1 MIYVSSSCV
10 KSTFINE
17 SVEKLAEEGFKNIEL
32 SGGTKPYPN
41 LEQDLLA
48 LQDKYG
54 LNYLCHNY
62 FPPPEIPFVI
72 NIASLDDKIHEL
84 SMENISEAIKLS
96 KKLGADRFGFHAG
109 FLLNIPIKEIGKK
122 ISKEKLFDRSQAETK
137 FVDSIKKLQ
146 SEFSDMELYIEN
158 NVLSGANFASFEQ
171 ENPFFLC
178 SSDSYEY
185 FKEKVDFKLL
195 LDLAHLKV
203 SSETLNLNFND
214 ELDHL
219 IQRSDYIHISD
230 NDAKVDSNGALRE
243 GSDMFNKLSG
253 YNLKNKT
260 ITLEIYDSIDEIKK
274 SMDLIKSLVK

>member
-171 ENPFFLC
+171 ENHF
-178 SSDSYEY
+178 SYVQVIVMNTS
-185 FKEKVDFKLL
+185 KRK
-195 LDLAHLKV
+195 
-203 SSETLNLNFND
+203 SILNCY
-214 ELDHL
+214 L
-219 IQRSDYIHISD
+219 I
-230 NDAKVDSNGALRE
+230 
-243 GSDMFNKLSG
+243 
-253 YNLKNKT
+253 
-260 ITLEIYDSIDEIKK
+260 
-274 SMDLIKSLVK
+274 